1 MAHAQPITGMCCT
14 VGIIIYYCI
23 HNEERSRNLGT
34 PVSCAPYAVLYQP
47 FSNFKAFLTI
57 TTFTQT
63 NNSEWPRPSHP
74 RSDRLIFNLATIAT
88 TVPALPWKCARLHQ
102 TNARTRG
109 RHRGYGHNLRKER
122 NHGIIAPL
130 SRGSDSR
137 AFHQDVFRAQL
148 WAASTVCG
156 RTSSTSSVVRPSET
170 GMQYCK
176 NVTRVLILVYNITVR
191 E

>member
-1 MAHAQPITGMCCT
+1 M
-14 VGIIIYYCI
+14 
-23 HNEERSRNLGT
+23 
-34 PVSCAPYAVLYQP
+34 LYQP
-47 FSNFKAFLTI
+47 FSNFKTLTI
-57 TTFTQT
+57 ITLTQT

-74 RSDRLIFNLATIAT
+74 RYNLATIAT

-130 SRGSDSR
+130 SRGSDTR
-137 AFHQDVFRAQL
+137 AFHHDVFRAQL

-176 NVTRVLILVYNITVR
+176 NVTRVLILVYNITIR